1 MEEHSAEGA
10 ETEPMDL
17 GERLNQITDQII
29 GAAVRV
35 HAALGPGLLESAYEA
50 CLEYELAQAG
60 LHVDRQLPLPVVYRE
75 VRVDCGYRLD
85 LLVEQEVVVEV
96 KSVREIAPIHEAQVL
111 SYLRLSGCR
120 VGLLLNFDVLRL
132 KDGIRR
138 FVNEFPDPPRSSAL
152 SAVHVVAKEVS

>member
-1 MEEHSAEGA
+1 MES
-10 ETEPMDL
+10 MDL
-17 GERLNQITDQII
+17 GERLNQITNQII

-60 LHVDRQLPLPVVYRE
+60 LRVDRQLPLPIVYRE
-75 VRVDCGYRLD
+75 VRLDCGYRLN
-85 LLVEQEVVVEV
+85 LSVEQEVVAEV

-111 SYLRLSGCR
+111 SYLRRSGCK
-120 VGLLLNFDVLRL
+120 VGLLLYFDVLRL

-138 FVNEFPDPPRSSAL
+138 FVNEFPDPLRSSAL
-152 SAVHVVAKEVS
+152 SAVHAVAKEVS